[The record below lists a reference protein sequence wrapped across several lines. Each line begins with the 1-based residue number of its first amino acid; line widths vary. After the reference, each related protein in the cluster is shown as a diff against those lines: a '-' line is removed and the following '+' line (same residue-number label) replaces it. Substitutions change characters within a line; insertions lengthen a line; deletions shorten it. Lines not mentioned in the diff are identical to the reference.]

1 MSGHFPFAGTRG
13 TRYGLA
19 PRMTISAF
27 YEKQQ
32 FNYTLQ
38 EAYYKWWY
46 DWTKAFVE
54 QDADLKATMGDRFN
68 HYPMG
73 QHSEH
78 SFHLNDR
85 YWASCMDDLG
95 AFIRNTVFPKLDDK
109 AMHKL
114 EADHDKMLKDLK
126 ARVQESG
133 YEPAPD
139 VGHFRHV

>member
-1 MSGHFPFAGTRG
+1 MSGHFPFSSSQG

-19 PRMTISAF
+19 PRMSISAF
-27 YEKQQ
+27 FEKNQ
-32 FNYTLQ
+32 FNMELQ

-46 DWTKAFVE
+46 DWAKAFVD
-54 QDADLKATMGDRFN
+54 QDADLKATMGLRFN

-78 SFHLNDR
+78 AFHLNGK

-95 AFIRNTVFPKLDDK
+95 GFIRNLIIPKLDHD
-109 AMHKL
+109 AEHALTEEHEKL
-114 EADHDKMLKDLK
+114 VHDLK
-126 ARVQESG
+126 AKATES
-133 YEPAPD
+133 YEPVPD

>member
-1 MSGHFPFAGTRG
+1 MSGHFPFSGTRG
-13 TRYGLA
+13 TGYGLA

-27 YEKQQ
+27 YEKNQ

-46 DWTKAFVE
+46 DWAKNVVE
-54 QDADLKATMGDRFN
+54 RDVDLKTTLSGRFS

-78 SFHLNDR
+78 GFHLNDR

-95 AFIRNTVFPKLDDK
+95 AFIRNILFPKLNEK

-114 EADHDKMLKDLK
+114 EADHTKLLKDLK
-126 ARVQESG
+126 ARIKDSG
-133 YEPAPD
+133 YQPAPD
-139 VGHFRHV
+139 VGLFRHI